1 MKKTLL
7 AAALLP
13 GFAGAAHAHSSVTL
27 YGIVDAGLNYTKVS
41 GENSKLGIDSGN
53 EFQSRI
59 GVRGSEDLGNG
70 LKAIFNLENG
80 FTVDNGNSLQGG
92 KLWGR
97 YAYVGLDSATLGRLT
112 LGRTVNLQYA
122 WAANAISPFGLGW
135 GNASVR
141 NTLAYNDYDLNG
153 GQVNN
158 SAYYY
163 SPVVYGFQ
171 GAVGYSFANDAQVA
185 TENPGASRNNRL
197 IDLGLKYSNGPL
209 TAVATYQYVIE
220 KTDPNLPGNFKNL
233 TVGGNY
239 NFGFATVYLGY
250 ANAKNVHALG
260 MGAGSNINGVG
271 SYNGIRNA
279 GTWDYLTKDNA
290 YSIGA
295 SAPVGTAGKALV
307 GYQRATRS
315 QTDAVSLGYNYAL
328 SKRTGVY
335 GMYSWGHVHD
345 FSSNARLTSQQAAV
359 GMYTMF

>member
-7 AAALLP
+7 AAALLA
-13 GFAGAAHAHSSVTL
+13 GFAGAAHAQSSVTL

-53 EFQSRI
+53 QYQSRL

-122 WAANAISPFGLGW
+122 WAANTISPFGLGW

-171 GAVGYSFANDAQVA
+171 GAVGYSFANDPNAESEVA
-185 TENPGASRNNRL
+185 GASRNNRL

-209 TAVATYQYVIE
+209 QAVVTYQYLNPSQA
-220 KTDPNLPGNFKNL
+220 TPNNGKFKNL
-233 TVGGNY
+233 TLGANY
-239 NFGFATVYLGY
+239 DFGVVAVYAGY
-250 ANAKNVHALG
+250 ANAK
-260 MGAGSNINGVG
+260 
-271 SYNGIRNA
+271 GIRNPGTWNTSGAYA
-279 GTWDYLTKDNA
+279 GTGYASGATSANFTKDNA
-290 YSIGA
+290 WTLGL
-295 SAPVGTAGKALV
+295 SAPLGPGKAYAA
-307 GYQRATRS
+307 YQKATQS
-315 QTDAVSLGYNYAL
+315 KVKGFALGYVYDL
-328 SKRTGVY
+328 SKRTNLY
-335 GMYSWGHVHD
+335 TYFAQNELHD
-345 FSSNARLTSQQAAV
+345 WTANKSLDARQFAV
-359 GMYTMF
+359 GLQHRF